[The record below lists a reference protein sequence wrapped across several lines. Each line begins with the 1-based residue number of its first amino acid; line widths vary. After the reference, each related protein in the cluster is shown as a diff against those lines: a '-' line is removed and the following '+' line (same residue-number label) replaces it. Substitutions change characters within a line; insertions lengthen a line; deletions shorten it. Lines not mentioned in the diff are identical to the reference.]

1 MMQVTLMFRSNVIFL
16 FSLLLF
22 VSCGTADLRP
32 PHLSYDKVDV
42 DLKKKGLAVVTNPPI
57 KELTPGDWKQYKQVQ
72 FIIKDVWHS
81 NFVRFFTP
89 IKEPELRMRVYLDFE
104 ADAMQVEFLGG
115 EKKGLI
121 YGLEKKSTYQI
132 AADTGKVYS
141 DDTEVRIY
149 LESLRLYLTLP
160 WRLKDYSIIQYAGTK
175 EKLNQSYEVVY
186 FTSVQMNANP
196 DTDQYVG
203 YFEKK
208 SGALEWM
215 EFTYRE
221 LFSFYQGVLK
231 YGFYEPW
238 NNQQYP
244 RRISILDKFEDG
256 DFVHEIR
263 IEKIE
268 IPVKPMEEVDKVL
281 ELPEPGK

>member
-1 MMQVTLMFRSNVIFL
+1 MFRFIKYSLPFL
-16 FSLLLF
+16 FLLI
-22 VSCGTADLRP
+22 SCGTADLRP
-32 PHLSYDKVDV
+32 PHLSFDRMDPE
-42 DLKKKGLAVVTNPPI
+42 LKKKGLTVVTNPTI
-57 KELTPGDWKQYKQVQ
+57 KELTPGDWKDYKQVQ
-72 FIIKDVWHS
+72 FIIKDVWHN

-89 IKEPELRMRVYLDFE
+89 IKDQELRMRVYLDFE

-121 YGLEKKSTYQI
+121 YGLEKKTTYQI
-132 AADTGKVYS
+132 AADTGKVYN

-160 WRLKDYSIIQYAGTK
+160 WRLKEFPIIQYSGQK
-175 EKLNQSYEVVY
+175 QKLDQNYEVVY
-186 FTSVQMNANP
+186 FTSVQMNATA
-196 DTDQYVG
+196 DTNQYVG
-203 YFEKK
+203 YFETK

-215 EFTYRE
+215 EFTYRD

-231 YGFYEPW
+231 YGFYESW
-238 NNQQYP
+238 NNKQYP
-244 RRISILDKFEDG
+244 RRITILDRFEDP
-256 DFVHEIR
+256 DFVHELR

-268 IPVKPMEEVDKVL
+268 IPVKPMEEGDKVL

>member
-1 MMQVTLMFRSNVIFL
+1 MFRSQFSILLFL
-16 FSLLLF
+16 FIL

-32 PHLSYDKVDV
+32 PQLSYDKVDPE
-42 DLKKKGLAVVTNPPI
+42 LKKKGLAVVTNPPI
-57 KELTPGDWKQYKQVQ
+57 KELTPGDWKDYKQVQ
-72 FIIKDVWHS
+72 FILKDVWHS

-89 IKEPELRMRVYLDFE
+89 IKESEIRMRVHLDFE
-104 ADAMQVEFLGG
+104 LDAMQVEFLGG

-121 YGLEKKSTYQI
+121 YGLEKKTTYQI
-132 AADTGKVYS
+132 AADTGKVYN

-160 WRLKDYSIIQYAGTK
+160 WRLKEFPIIQYAGSK
-175 EKLNQSYEVVY
+175 EKQNQNYEVVY
-186 FTSVQMNANP
+186 FTRVQMNANP

-203 YFEKK
+203 YFENK
-208 SGALEWM
+208 SGALEWV

-231 YGFYEPW
+231 YGFYETW
-238 NNQQYP
+238 NGKQYP
-244 RRISILDKFEDG
+244 RRITILDKFEDP
-256 DFVHEIR
+256 DFVHELR
-263 IEKIE
+263 IEKME

-281 ELPEPGK
+281 ELPETTN